1 MTDQTENIVLQ
12 HLRAIRTDIAK
23 LGDKIDGLTQRVGS
37 MERQVAIVHD
47 DMAGIQMRLDKHDAR
62 LDRIE
67 RRLDL
72 IPH

>member
-1 MTDQTENIVLQ
+1 MTNPADNIILD
-12 HLRAIRTDIAK
+12 HLRAIRGDIAK
-23 LGDKIDGLTQRVGS
+23 VGDKIDGLTQRVGS
-37 MERQVAIVHD
+37 LERQVAIVHD

-72 IPH
+72 ITH